1 MNINGLNKNVFIDEN
16 DKPWRKIRS
25 KGYVVISED
34 ETLIGTATLL
44 FSDDSGCYKCADI
57 ERGIEAG
64 EDEDENT
71 AKIFFEEIMEIYW
84 EGKIYWAR

>member
-1 MNINGLNKNVFIDEN
+1 MNINELDKNMFIDEN

-44 FSDDSGCYKCADI
+44 FSNDYGCYKCADI

-64 EDEDENT
+64 MHEDETT
-71 AKIFFEEIMEIYW
+71 AKILFEELIEIHL
-84 EGKIYWAR
+84 EGKIYWER